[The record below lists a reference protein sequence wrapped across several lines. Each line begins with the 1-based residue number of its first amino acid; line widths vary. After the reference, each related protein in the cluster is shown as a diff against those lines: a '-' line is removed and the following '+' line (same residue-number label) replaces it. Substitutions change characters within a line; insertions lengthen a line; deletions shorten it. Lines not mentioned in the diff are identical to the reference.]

1 MLFLKDKKSI
11 ITGAGS
17 GIGKAIALLF
27 AEKGSHVILLDR
39 DEEGGKSVAADIVA
53 ARGKATFINCDVTKQ
68 KEIIDLFNQL
78 APFNYGKIIL
88 SIESSG

>member
-1 MLFLKDKKSI
+1 MQFLKDKKSI

-39 DEEGGKSVAADIVA
+39 DKEGGKSVANDIVA
-53 ARGKATFINCDVTKQ
+53 AGGKATFFACDVSKQ
-68 KEIIDLFNQL
+68 KEIIDLF
-78 APFNYGKIIL
+78 
-88 SIESSG
+88 ESRGRRNPQYVFCGS